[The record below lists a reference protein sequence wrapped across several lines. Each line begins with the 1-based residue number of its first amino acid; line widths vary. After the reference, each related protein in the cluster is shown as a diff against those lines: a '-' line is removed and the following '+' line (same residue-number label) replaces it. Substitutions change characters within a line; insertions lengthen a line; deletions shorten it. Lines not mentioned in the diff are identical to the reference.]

1 MSGPRGPPRGF
12 LGLGFSSGASGNVSR
27 DLCIDCFSNIPTNI
41 FGDMKNGCGQDF
53 DLALRG
59 NVGRYEVVDA
69 ASDVSM
75 VSRWRIGLN
84 SICEP
89 N

>member
-1 MSGPRGPPRGF
+1 MSGPRGPPCGF
-12 LGLGFSSGASGNVSR
+12 LGLGFSSGASGNVSH
-27 DLCIDCFSNIPTNI
+27 DLCTDRFSNIPTNI
-41 FGDMKNGCGQDF
+41 FCDMKNDCGRDS
-53 DLALRG
+53 DLVLRG
-59 NVGRYEVVDA
+59 NVDRYEVVDA

-84 SICEP
+84 ARCEP